1 MDWYSK
7 IQDMARLILFLGYFF
22 LFEQMLSRRYTLT
35 YLIFAG
41 FLLGILAGW
50 LVGEPIL
57 PVAEPMQEL
66 FLRLLK
72 MAILPLVITSITS
85 AVIQV
90 GSRRGLGLISL
101 RTIIYYL
108 TTSLLA
114 IFTGQIL
121 VNIFQPGKGADIGLE
136 ARPEGIG
143 VVDQTFGE
151 LLLNIIPENPFEAM
165 ANGDVLP
172 VIFFSLLFGFF
183 VTRLK
188 TDQRTFLGGFFKAA
202 FEAMMK
208 LTSFVIWTAPVGVF
222 GIIAGIVA
230 KTGFEAFS
238 SLGKFFLVV
247 LTGLS
252 IHFFV
257 TLPLLLKYIGKCRPV
272 THYRGMLP
280 ALMTAFSTCST
291 IVTLPLTMK
300 AVTEVS
306 GASKKAA
313 GFVLPIG
320 ATINM
325 DGTALYECVATIFI
339 AQVYGF
345 ELGPAQQGIVVL
357 TAVLASVG
365 AASIPMSGLVM
376 MSVIL
381 KAVGLPLEG
390 VAMIL
395 AVDRILDMFRTTVNV
410 FSDSVGAVVI
420 SRLEGDPPDDYE
432 PQPGSP

>member
-1 MDWYSK
+1 M
-7 IQDMARLILFLGYFF
+7 
-22 LFEQMLSRRYTLT
+22 RYGKHTLT

-41 FLLGILAGW
+41 FFLGILFGW
-50 LVGEPIL
+50 LIGEPIL
-57 PVAEPMQEL
+57 PVAEPMKEL

-72 MAILPLVITSITS
+72 MAILPLVITSIVS

-90 GSRRGLGLISL
+90 GSSKGLGLISL
-101 RTIIYYL
+101 RTFIYYI
-108 TTSLLA
+108 TTSVLA
-114 IFTGQIL
+114 ILTGQLL
-121 VNIFQPGKGADIGLE
+121 VNVFPPGRGANIGLME
-136 ARPEGIG
+136 QPEEIG
-143 VVDQTFGE
+143 VVDQGIGQMLLE
-151 LLLNIIPENPFEAM
+151 LIPENPFAAM

-188 TDQRTFLGGFFKAA
+188 TDQKTLLGGFFKAA
-202 FEAMMK
+202 FETMMK
-208 LTSFVIWTAPVGVF
+208 LTSFVIWTAPIGVF

-230 KTGFEAFS
+230 RTGFEAFA
-238 SLGKFFLVV
+238 SLGRFFLVV
-247 LTGLS
+247 MAGLA

-257 TLPLLLKYIGKCRPV
+257 TLPLILKYIGKVRPV
-272 THYRGMLP
+272 THYRGMLS

-300 AVTEVS
+300 AVTETS
-306 GASKKAA
+306 GASEKAA

-325 DGTALYECVATIFI
+325 DGTALYECVAAIFI
-339 AQVYGF
+339 AQAYGF
-345 ELGPAQQGIVVL
+345 DLGLAQQGIVVL
-357 TAVLASVG
+357 TAVLASIG

-376 MSVIL
+376 LSIIL
-381 KAVGLPLEG
+381 NAVGLPLEG

-420 SRLEGDPPDDYE
+420 SQLEGDP
-432 PQPGSP
+432 

>member
-1 MDWYSK
+1 MH
-7 IQDMARLILFLGYFF
+7 
-22 LFEQMLSRRYTLT
+22 SRRYTLT
-35 YLIFAG
+35 TLIFAG
-41 FLLGILAGW
+41 FFLGILFGW
-50 LVGEPIL
+50 LIGEPIL
-57 PVAEPMQEL
+57 PVAVPMQDL
-66 FLRLLK
+66 FLRLLR
-72 MAILPLVITSITS
+72 MAIMPLVITSIVS

-90 GSRRGLGLISL
+90 GSSKGLGKISL
-101 RTIIYYL
+101 RTITYYI
-108 TTSLLA
+108 TTSVLA
-114 IFTGQIL
+114 ILTGQVL
-121 VNIFQPGKGADIGLE
+121 VNIFKPGKGASVGLLE
-136 ARPEGIG
+136 QPEGIG
-143 VVDQTFGE
+143 VVDQGFGQ

-183 VTRLK
+183 VTQLK
-188 TDQRTFLGGFFKAA
+188 IDQRDLLGSVFKAA

-208 LTSFVIWTAPVGVF
+208 LTSFVIWTAPIGVF

-230 KTGFEAFS
+230 KTGFDAFA

-247 LTGLS
+247 LAGLS

-257 TLPLLLKYIGKCRPV
+257 TLPLILKYLGKISPV
-272 THYRGMLP
+272 KHYRGMLS

-345 ELGPAQQGIVVL
+345 DLSLAQQGIIVI
-357 TAVLASVG
+357 TAVLASIG

-376 MSVIL
+376 MTIIL

-420 SRLEGDPPDDYE
+420 SRLEGD
-432 PQPGSP
+432 Q

>member
-1 MDWYSK
+1 MRS
-7 IQDMARLILFLGYFF
+7 G
-22 LFEQMLSRRYTLT
+22 RYTLT

-41 FLLGILAGW
+41 FFLGILFGW
-50 LVGEPIL
+50 LIGEPIL
-57 PVAEPMQEL
+57 VVAEPMKEL
-66 FLRLLK
+66 FLRLLR
-72 MAILPLVITSITS
+72 MAIMPLVITSIVS

-90 GSRRGLGLISL
+90 GSSRGLGRITL
-101 RTIIYYL
+101 RTFAYYIS
-108 TTSLLA
+108 TSLLA
-114 IFTGQIL
+114 ILTGQVL
-121 VNIFQPGKGADIGLE
+121 VNIFKPGKGGSIGLLE
-136 ARPEGIG
+136 KPEGIG
-143 VVDQTFGE
+143 VVDQGFGE
-151 LLLNIIPENPFEAM
+151 LLLNMIPENPFEAM

-188 TDQRTFLGGFFKAA
+188 TDQRSLMGNFFRAA

-208 LTSFVIWTAPVGVF
+208 LTSFVIWTAPIGVF

-230 KTGFEAFS
+230 STGFEAFA

-247 LTGLS
+247 MAGLS
-252 IHFFV
+252 IHFFF
-257 TLPLLLKYIGKCRPV
+257 TLPLLLKYLGKLSPIK
-272 THYRGMLP
+272 HFRGMLS
-280 ALMTAFSTCST
+280 ALLTGFSTCST
-291 IVTLPLTMK
+291 IVTLPLTLK
-300 AVTEVS
+300 AVTENS
-306 GASKKAA
+306 GASEKAA

-345 ELGPAQQGIVVL
+345 DLSLAQQGIIVV
-357 TAVLASVG
+357 TAVLASIG

-376 MSVIL
+376 LSIIL
-381 KAVGLPLEG
+381 NAVGLPLEG

-410 FSDSVGAVVI
+410 FSDSVGAVII
-420 SRLEGDPPDDYE
+420 SRLEGD
-432 PQPGSP
+432 S

>member
-1 MDWYSK
+1 ME
-7 IQDMARLILFLGYFF
+7 RLILFLLYFF
-22 LFEQMLSRRYTLT
+22 LIEYMISRRYTLT
-35 YLIFAG
+35 YLIFGG
-41 FLLGILAGW
+41 FFLGILAGW
-50 LVGEPIL
+50 LVGDPIL
-57 PVAEPMQEL
+57 PVAQPMQEL

-72 MAILPLVITSITS
+72 MAILPLVITSIVS

-90 GSRRGLGLISL
+90 GSSRGLGMISL
-101 RTIIYYL
+101 RTITYYL
-108 TTSLLA
+108 ITSLLA
-114 IFTGQIL
+114 ILTGQLL
-121 VNIFQPGKGADIGLE
+121 VNVFKPGRNANLGLV
-136 ARPEGIG
+136 AQPEGIG
-143 VVDQTFGE
+143 VVDQKFGD

-188 TDQRTFLGGFFKAA
+188 TDQRTLLGGVFRAA

-208 LTSFVIWTAPVGVF
+208 LTSFVIWTAPIGVF
-222 GIIAGIVA
+222 GIMAGIVA

-247 LTGLS
+247 LAGLS
-252 IHFFV
+252 IHFFG
-257 TLPLLLKYIGKCRPV
+257 TLPLLLKYIGKCSPV
-272 THYRGMLP
+272 KHYRGMLS

-345 ELGPAQQGIVVL
+345 ELGFAQQGIVVI

-376 MSVIL
+376 MSIIL

-390 VAMIL
+390 VALIL

-420 SRLEGDPPDDYE
+420 SRLEGDDPP
-432 PQPGSP
+432 GN